1 VDAQRPS
8 GELRGPDDHRAA
20 LRPVADLRRPG
31 VVPDQIQDH
40 IMHSGVRILG
50 LAPNHGLEVAR
61 LPMHHRDPF
70 DRLLIAQA
78 RSEQVTIVTADV
90 RIADYDVLTID
101 AST

>member
-1 VDAQRPS
+1 
-8 GELRGPDDHRAA
+8 
-20 LRPVADLRRPG
+20 
-31 VVPDQIQDH
+31 
-40 IMHSGVRILG
+40 
-50 LAPNHGLEVAR
+50 
-61 LPMHHRDPF
+61 MHHRDPF